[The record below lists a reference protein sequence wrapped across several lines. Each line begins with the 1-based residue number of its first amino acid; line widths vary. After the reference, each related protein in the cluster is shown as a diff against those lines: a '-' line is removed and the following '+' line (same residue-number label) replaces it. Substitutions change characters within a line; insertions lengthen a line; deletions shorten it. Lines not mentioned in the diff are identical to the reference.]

1 MDTLEESETTPECSI
16 TPTTILKEVQFMY
29 IQMEFC
35 EKSTLRTAIDNGL
48 HCEED
53 RLWRLFREIVEG
65 LAHIHQQGMIHR
77 DLKPVNIFL
86 DSNDHVKIGDFGL
99 ATTSMRIKMDY
110 SGSKSLVESEVAES
124 LTGHVGTALY
134 VAPELSSNTKAV
146 YNQKVDIYS
155 LGIILFEMCYRG
167 LNTGM
172 ERIKILSGLRCK
184 EINFPADFKK
194 PENEKKVTLIRWL
207 LTHDISKRPTSQ
219 EVLQSELI
227 PPPVLEERELHE
239 LLRHTLSNPQLKA
252 YKYLI
257 ASCFKQS
264 FTPAQDITYDKDPL
278 VPNLSRPS
286 LIHELVKETSL
297 KIFKLHGAQNLA
309 TPLLMPKSQYYENV
323 ETCVK
328 LMTHSGNIVSIPHD
342 LRFVC
347 FLYFD

>member
-1 MDTLEESETTPECSI
+1 
-16 TPTTILKEVQFMY
+16 MY

-48 HCEED
+48 YREED

-86 DSNDHVKIGDFGL
+86 DVNDHVKIGDFGL
-99 ATTSMRIKMDY
+99 ATTSMRMKIDY
-110 SGSKSLVESEVAES
+110 SGSKSLMESEKEDVTGS

-134 VAPELSSNTKAV
+134 VAPELSSSAKAV

-155 LGIILFEMCYRG
+155 LGVILFEMCYRA

-172 ERIKILSGLRCK
+172 ERIKILSGLRSK
-184 EINFPADFKK
+184 EIIFPSDFLV
-194 PENEKKVTLIRWL
+194 ENEKKQKLIRWL
-207 LTHDISKRPTSQ
+207 LNHDISKRPTSQ

-227 PPPVLEERELHE
+227 PPPVLEECELRE

-278 VPNLSRPS
+278 VPNLMRPS
-286 LIHELVKETSL
+286 LIHELVKETAV
-297 KIFKLHGAQNLA
+297 KMFKLHGAQNLA
-309 TPLLMPKSQYYENV
+309 TPLLMPKSQYYDSV

-342 LRFVC
+342 LRFV
-347 FLYFD
+347 

>member
-1 MDTLEESETTPECSI
+1 
-16 TPTTILKEVQFMY
+16 MY

-48 HCEED
+48 HQEED

-99 ATTSMRIKMDY
+99 ATTSMRMKYADHY
-110 SGSKSLVESEVAES
+110 NGSKSLIESENDGKGS
-124 LTGHVGTALY
+124 LTGQVGTALY
-134 VAPELSSNTKAV
+134 VAPELSSSVKAV

-155 LGIILFEMCYRG
+155 LGIILFEMCYRS
-167 LNTGM
+167 LSTGM
-172 ERIKILSGLRCK
+172 ERIKVLSGLRSK
-184 EINFPADFKK
+184 EIVFPQDFKRQG
-194 PENEKKVTLIRWL
+194 NEKKHTLICWL
-207 LTHDISKRPTSQ
+207 LNHDIPKRPTSQ

-227 PPPVLEERELHE
+227 PPPVLEERELRE

-264 FTPAQDITYDKDPL
+264 FTAAQDITYDKDPL
-278 VPNLSRPS
+278 VPNLSKPS
-286 LIHELVKETSL
+286 LIHELVRDATV
-297 KIFKLHGAQNLA
+297 KIFKLHGGQNLA
-309 TPLLMPKSQYYENV
+309 TPLLMPRSQYYENV

-328 LMTHSGNIVSIPHD
+328 LMTHSGNIVSVPHD
-342 LRFVC
+342 LR
-347 FLYFD
+347 

>member
-1 MDTLEESETTPECSI
+1 
-16 TPTTILKEVQFMY
+16 
-29 IQMEFC
+29 MEFC
-35 EKSTLRTAIDNGL
+35 EKSTLRTAIDDGL
-48 HCEED
+48 CHEED

-99 ATTSMRIKMDY
+99 ATTSMRTRHGDHY
-110 SGSKSLVESEVAES
+110 GGSKSLMESEKEDMGS

-134 VAPELSSNTKAV
+134 VAPELSSSAKAV

-155 LGIILFEMCYRG
+155 LGVILFEMCYRA
-167 LNTGM
+167 LSTGM
-172 ERIKILSGLRCK
+172 ERIKILSGLRSK
-184 EINFPADFKK
+184 EIAFPQDFKK
-194 PENEKKVTLIRWL
+194 RENEKKETLIRWL
-207 LTHDISKRPTSQ
+207 LNHEISKRPTSQ

-227 PPPVLEERELHE
+227 PPPVLEERELRE

-264 FTPAQDITYDKDPL
+264 FTPAQDIMYDKDPL
-278 VPNLSRPS
+278 CTNLGRPS
-286 LIHELVKETSL
+286 LIHELVRDSTVKV
-297 KIFKLHGAQNLA
+297 FKLHGGQELA
-309 TPLLMPKSQYYENV
+309 TPLLMPKSRYYENV

-342 LRFVC
+342 LRYVGTGT
-347 FLYFD
+347 